1 LRKKDTEFA
10 MKLSIE
16 HTYYTL
22 QKRHLKGVQKF
33 FEYGTDV
40 EKATKFLFQRL
51 IANVRNT
58 HDRRYKKSLF
68 FECEQYEAT
77 DYLCVYDERHVV
89 EQELELEKIFNFPK
103 SKRIKAVKKVW
114 EEARFDLLFDGDD
127 LHYICRLAGVSIF
140 DVLENEIEA
149 ELKAEKTKS
158 GHKQLFFV
166 VEV

>member
-1 LRKKDTEFA
+1 

-127 LHYICRLAGVSIF
+127 PHYICRLAGVSIF
-140 DVLENEIEA
+140 DVLENEVETK
-149 ELKAEKTKS
+149 LKAEKTKL
-158 GHKQLFFV
+158 GHQQLFFV
-166 VEV
+166 V